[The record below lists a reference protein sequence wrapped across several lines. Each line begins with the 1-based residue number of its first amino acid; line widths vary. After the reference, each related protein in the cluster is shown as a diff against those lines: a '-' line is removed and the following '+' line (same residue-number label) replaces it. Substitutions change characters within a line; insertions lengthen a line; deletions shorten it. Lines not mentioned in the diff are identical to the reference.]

1 MLSWVVKFTTQLVI
15 KNAIVMTKDSLT
27 SLISNLKSPGGPHK
41 SRRNVPE
48 NSKLELMLKLKLQEC
63 RQLMIHPLYR
73 LSLLQLRLEF
83 NLLNKP
89 TFKLRNQP
97 KLKLQKEL
105 LPTRLLLKQ
114 LLLLKQR
121 ERKNFLLR
129 DKREKQSIRLLWLLL
144 QLQLRL
150 LLSQLPLL
158 KEESYLKKPKRQ
170 RNRQSK
176 LRLLPLL
183 LLNKKRLKLSWLN
196 RRLNMKLIKK
206 LKKLLRKR

>member
-1 MLSWVVKFTTQLVI
+1 
-15 KNAIVMTKDSLT
+15 
-27 SLISNLKSPGGPHK
+27 
-41 SRRNVPE
+41 
-48 NSKLELMLKLKLQEC
+48 
-63 RQLMIHPLYR
+63 MIHPLYR

-83 NLLNKP
+83 NLLNKL

-114 LLLLKQR
+114 LLLLKLR

-158 KEESYLKKPKRQ
+158 KEESYLKKPKR
-170 RNRQSK
+170 
-176 LRLLPLL
+176 
-183 LLNKKRLKLSWLN
+183 
-196 RRLNMKLIKK
+196 
-206 LKKLLRKR
+206 

>member
-1 MLSWVVKFTTQLVI
+1 L
-15 KNAIVMTKDSLT
+15 
-27 SLISNLKSPGGPHK
+27 
-41 SRRNVPE
+41 
-48 NSKLELMLKLKLQEC
+48 LKL
-63 RQLMIHPLYR
+63 
-73 LSLLQLRLEF
+73 
-83 NLLNKP
+83 
-89 TFKLRNQP
+89 
-97 KLKLQKEL
+97 
-105 LPTRLLLKQ
+105 
-114 LLLLKQR
+114 R

-170 RNRQSK
+170 RNKQSK

-183 LLNKKRLKLSWLN
+183 LLNKKRLKCSWLN